1 MRVLTLLRLIW
12 AWRKLRAV
20 KALLKGSIITLLIV
34 FAAALPFVPDPD
46 DFEKIST
53 LIYVRGGF
61 LIASVYIVIS
71 AAILLCVPLFRKSKH
86 PRRTFTQFLRITR
99 NAAVGGGIAV
109 LASAMAF
116 VSDDLLRVFSTW
128 VVLSVF
134 LYTWGYLFMDGAFS
148 PEDFQP
154 VSDSEILDAAIAM
167 SEAKETRSENG
178 QIQESGSQT
187 SSRASALNSVSPP
200 LN

>member
-1 MRVLTLLRLIW
+1 M
-12 AWRKLRAV
+12 
-20 KALLKGSIITLLIV
+20 
-34 FAAALPFVPDPD
+34 PDPD
-46 DFEKIST
+46 DFEEIST
-53 LIYVRGGF
+53 LRYVRGGF

-71 AAILLCVPLFRKSKH
+71 AAILLCVPFFRKSKH
-86 PRRTFTQFLRITR
+86 PRRNFTQFLRITR

-134 LYTWGYLFMDGAFS
+134 LYTWGYLFLDGAFS

-154 VSDSEILDAAIAM
+154 VSDSEILDAAIVM
-167 SEAKETRSENG
+167 SEAKETRSETG
-178 QIQESGSQT
+178 HIQETGSQV
-187 SSRASALNSVSPP
+187 SSRAPALNSMSPP